1 MKLAIAKLPEFW
13 RGITR
18 NRDIERSA
26 REWMEG
32 YDAALAYC
40 AEQLDQALSHA
51 AGQDGEQCRAAS
63 VDSGRLASKLEDVRD
78 GIADVLP
85 IVYLETIDDAIEALR
100 ALSRGVPE
108 GNQAAVD
115 SVIRQ
120 YCRTCGGCGE
130 IGGHSGQTPES
141 YEEWSAPC
149 PDCSPAAI
157 AAQRKEG

>member
-51 AGQDGEQCRAAS
+51 AGQEMEPIAWLCR
-63 VDSGRLASKLEDVRD
+63 ERD
-78 GIADVLP
+78 GRDEPSVTLKKPGNSQWIEREP
-85 IVYLETIDDAIEALR
+85 YHGTIVGYWEA
-100 ALSRGVPE
+100 VPLYAVARSE
-108 GNQAAVD
+108 G
-115 SVIRQ
+115 
-120 YCRTCGGCGE
+120 
-130 IGGHSGQTPES
+130 
-141 YEEWSAPC
+141 
-149 PDCSPAAI
+149 
-157 AAQRKEG
+157 EG